1 MTQLMKTIVSDVS
14 LSVSKI
20 ELNGKI
26 KKVEPEKKVENGNDE
41 NRIFESISMNLDFTK
56 NNQYPVIEFKNK
68 NI

>member
-1 MTQLMKTIVSDVS
+1 MTQMMKTIVSDVS

-26 KKVEPEKKVENGNDE
+26 KKVEAEKKIENGNDE

-68 NI
+68 

>member
-1 MTQLMKTIVSDVS
+1 MTQMMKTIVSDVS
-14 LSVSKI
+14 LSVSRI

-26 KKVEPEKKVENGNDE
+26 KKVEAEKKVENGSDE

-68 NI
+68 NN